1 MQTHWGEELPEK
13 KKKIALSSLLFVKF
27 VSYGLSAA
35 FALELQE
42 FQKAALCF

>member
-1 MQTHWGEELPEK
+1 MQAYWGEELPET
-13 KKKIALSSLLFVKF
+13 IALGSLLFVKF
-27 VSYGLSAA
+27 ASYGLSAA

>member
-1 MQTHWGEELPEK
+1 MQAHWGEELPE

-27 VSYGLSAA
+27 VSYRLSAA